1 MICMDL
7 IILAQRQI
15 IELLAR
21 ERKVTRE
28 SCKKSIRLCKS
39 YMSLMSRLDPG
50 YSQWMGSILKKM
62 KKSQLELLKLDLQEN
77 KIDRKEFST
86 QSELIWSSMDVVTAC
101 EELCTP
107 LG

>member
-28 SCKKSIRLCKS
+28 NCKKSIRLCKS
-39 YMSLMSRLDPG
+39 YMVVK
-50 YSQWMGSILKKM
+50 ILP
-62 KKSQLELLKLDLQEN
+62 E
-77 KIDRKEFST
+77 KI
-86 QSELIWSSMDVVTAC
+86 
-101 EELCTP
+101 
-107 LG
+107 